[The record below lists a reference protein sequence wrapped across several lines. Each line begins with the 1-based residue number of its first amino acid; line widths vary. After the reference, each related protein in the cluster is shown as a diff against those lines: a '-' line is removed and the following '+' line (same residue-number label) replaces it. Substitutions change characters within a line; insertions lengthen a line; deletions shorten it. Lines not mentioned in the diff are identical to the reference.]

1 VLTKDTAICIRA
13 VDYSETSQI
22 VTFFARETGK
32 ISAIAKGSKRPK
44 SAFDGPIEIF
54 SYGKIVF
61 SDSNKEKLATLTEF
75 EPQQLGT
82 PSTQKA
88 RRFDAGQLVRGTGLS
103 NNLYTLN
110 CCLFAVEL
118 LNKLTH
124 DYDPHPQLFD
134 DFLQFLENTQ
144 SLTSIKSPAS
154 SIEILALLILFQ
166 LSLLKEVGLRPILN
180 ACANCK
186 TRYDIRKRGMMD
198 EGRGMICD
206 IQHTKHDIRNKKHEV
221 YFSSSANGLICRD
234 CEGAFPD
241 KIRLTERA
249 ANCLSNLKL
258 IAESQ
263 EKTLIE
269 IETVL
274 AHHFTELLGR
284 KLKMAKYILTSSS

>member
-1 VLTKDTAICIRA
+1 VLIKDTAICIRA

-22 VTFFARETGK
+22 VTFFARAAGK

-75 EPQQLGT
+75 ESAYGGPG
-82 PSTQKA
+82 
-88 RRFDAGQLVRGTGLS
+88 FIGLS
-103 NNLYTLN
+103 NNLFTMN
-110 CCLFAVEL
+110 CCLFSAEL
-118 LNKLTH
+118 LNKFTH

-144 SLTSIKSPAS
+144 SLILDSRFSIPDNQSLTSIQQPCPGAPGS
-154 SIEILALLILFQ
+154 SIEMLALLILFQ
-166 LSLLKEVGLRPILN
+166 LSLLKEVGLQPILSY
-180 ACANCK
+180 CVNCK
-186 TRYDIRKRGMMD
+186 TRYEHRASSIEHR
-198 EGRGMICD
+198 
-206 IQHTKHDIRNKKHEV
+206 V

-234 CEGAFPD
+234 CEASFPD
-241 KIRLTERA
+241 KVRLTERA
-249 ANCLSNLKL
+249 ANCLANLKL
-258 IAESQ
+258 IAEAQ

-274 AHHFTELLGR
+274 IHHFTELLGH
-284 KLKMAKYILTSSS
+284 KPKMAKYILNL

>member
-13 VDYSETSQI
+13 VDFSETSQI
-22 VTFFARETGK
+22 VTFFARAAGK

-75 EPQQLGT
+75 APRQLDVPG
-82 PSTQKA
+82 TQKA

-103 NNLYTLN
+103 NNLFTMN
-110 CCLFAVEL
+110 CCLFSTEL
-118 LNKLTH
+118 LNNLTH

-134 DFLQFLENTQ
+134 DFLQFLENIQ
-144 SLTSIKSPAS
+144 GVSNKHQM
-154 SIEILALLILFQ
+154 LALLILFQ
-166 LSLLKEVGLRPILN
+166 LSLLKEVGLRPVLN

-186 TRYDIRKRGMMD
+186 TRYEHRASSIEHR
-198 EGRGMICD
+198 
-206 IQHTKHDIRNKKHEV
+206 V
-221 YFSSSANGLICRD
+221 YFSSSANGLVCRD

-241 KIRLTERA
+241 RIKLTETA
-249 ANCLSNLKL
+249 ANCLANLKL

-269 IETVL
+269 IETILV
-274 AHHFTELLGR
+274 HHFTEILGR
-284 KLKMAKYILTSSS
+284 KPKMAKYILNL

>member
-1 VLTKDTAICIRA
+1 MLTKDTAICIRA
-13 VDYSETSQI
+13 IDFSETSQI
-22 VTFFARETGK
+22 VTFFARAAGK

-44 SAFDGPIEIF
+44 SAFDGPLEIF

-61 SDSNKEKLATLTEF
+61 SNSNKEKLATLTEF
-75 EPQQLGT
+75 ESAYGGPG
-82 PSTQKA
+82 
-88 RRFDAGQLVRGTGLS
+88 FTGLS
-103 NNLYTLN
+103 SNLFTLN
-110 CCLFAVEL
+110 CCLFGAEL
-118 LNKLTH
+118 LNKFTH

-144 SLTSIKSPAS
+144 SLILDSRFSIPDNQSLTSIQQPCPGAPGS
-154 SIEILALLILFQ
+154 SIEMLALLILFQ
-166 LSLLKEVGLRPILN
+166 LSLLKEVGLRPVLN

-198 EGRGMICD
+198 EGRKTRD
-206 IQHTKHDIRNKKHEV
+206 EF

-234 CEGAFPD
+234 CEASFPD
-241 KIRLTERA
+241 KLRLTQKA

-258 IAESQ
+258 LAESQ

-274 AHHFTELLGR
+274 VRHFTELLGR
-284 KLKMAKYILTSSS
+284 KPKMAKYILKPSS